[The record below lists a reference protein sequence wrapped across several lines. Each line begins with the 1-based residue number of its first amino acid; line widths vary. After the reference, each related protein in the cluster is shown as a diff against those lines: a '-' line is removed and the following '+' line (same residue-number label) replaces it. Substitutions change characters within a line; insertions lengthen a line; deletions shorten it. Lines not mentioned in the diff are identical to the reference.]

1 MTVQMVAVESRA
13 ISRIGYDPETKRLLV
28 SFRSGEAYAYSGVP
42 AAIFEAFR
50 DAESRGRF
58 FQAHIRDRY
67 EFCRMPRPPRSRP
80 WGRKASA

>member
-28 SFRSGEAYAYSGVP
+28 TFRSGDAYAYFDVP
-42 AAIFEAFR
+42 AALFAAFR
-50 DAESRGRF
+50 AAESRGRF
-58 FQAHIRDRY
+58 FQAHIRDHY
-67 EFCRMPRPPRSRP
+67 EFCRMPRPRRQS